1 LHFVPL
7 RFRFRAGSCATACG
21 NRSSNRGLYFQ
32 VALSLNCCKAK
43 AQAPGV
49 CWDRVKRGF
58 ASLERL
64 YGGTN
69 YERNALAFMAV
80 RQGDQ
85 EFAQQLFAR
94 IGDNWNQRVWG
105 SKDKFESS
113 KASLSLGR

>member
-1 LHFVPL
+1 M
-7 RFRFRAGSCATACG
+7 
-21 NRSSNRGLYFQ
+21 
-32 VALSLNCCKAK
+32 NCCKAK

-80 RQGDQ
+80 RQGIKNLRSN
-85 EFAQQLFAR
+85 FSRASAT
-94 IGDNWNQRVWG
+94 IGIRECGAAKTNLRAA
-105 SKDKFESS
+105 K
-113 KASLSLGR
+113 LR